1 MKLNEKSQSSVANPS
16 VTAIKLL
23 VNEML
28 QHFFM
33 EKINDRY
40 IGADHTL
47 LVDIH
52 ALQQEN
58 RSKISTE
65 SWSY

>member
-1 MKLNEKSQSSVANPS
+1 MTGTYRK
-16 VTAIKLL
+16 
-23 VNEML
+23 
-28 QHFFM
+28 
-33 EKINDRY
+33 R
-40 IGADHTL
+40 ADHTL